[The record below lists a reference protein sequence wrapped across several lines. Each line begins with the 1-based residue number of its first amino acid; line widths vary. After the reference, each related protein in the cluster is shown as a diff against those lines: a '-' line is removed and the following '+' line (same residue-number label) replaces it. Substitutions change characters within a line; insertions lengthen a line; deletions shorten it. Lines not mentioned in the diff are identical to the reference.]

1 MNRCRPIVA
10 QLTRCSQGYSR
21 HESPTSHVCTRE
33 ESEQLAPS
41 SITTTSATTGFF
53 SASSTSSLFGCPRT
67 WLQTL
72 RTGTVAAGSRVCVG
86 TEIYLRLREWDC
98 DRQEAFSFLSGSAW
112 TYVPRA
118 WQWHRF
124 RSIRGTWQPPCTCG
138 VSPRVHLARTKLR
151 LGNAF
156 VRHRWASRTSL
167 LLSYSLN
174 SLYSFSLL
182 ARLDFHSTTPFFFPT
197 PFSSHPTLHAFTY
210 RWIFS
215 PSSPPFEFERSNRPH
230 QVEWSRDGYTREK
243 SSRTAHGR
251 VRLSVSQLIR
261 PSSPI
266 TELFRAA
273 VRSPPILRARLTV
286 STVTLRPRLTSF
298 CDPHGIDD
306 GYHEPTDVADRF
318 PQMSS
323 SVPVSVVTGLSDAP
337 SPATNAGLIL
347 IWLQRRAVSP
357 PRLSLALAL
366 CAAYRHRCLSSRFN
380 RGRSSCSRLPSL
392 SGRRRLSLSL
402 SLHPFPF
409 PLVVVLAHPPLPPP
423 LFERPTSAHRGVA
436 WYTIRYNPLP
446 PFSRREFRPSSSR
459 CYSACQHRRRRENR
473 YYGEINMIGRR
484 MPRYPYTWTLRTARL
499 ARSAACRELLVPL
512 FARLSPSSSF
522 ALPSNW
528 RSSRTLRRPLSLC
541 TTMRDEERLS
551 VLDHR

>member
-182 ARLDFHSTTPFFFPT
+182 ARLDFSLNNSFLLSNPLFLSPDPSRLYLPMNILSFPPLRIREKQQTAPSGVESRWVYTRKVESHGSRTRPSVGEPAHSTEFPDNRAFPRRRPIPADSQSASDCQHRDAETTVNILLRSARDRWWLSRTNGCCRPFPPNVLERPRICCHRVVRCALAGDQRWTDSHLAAAPRGIAASPLFGASALCGLPPPMSLLSLQPRPILSLPSSLSIRPT
-197 PFSSHPTLHAFTY
+197 PP
-210 RWIFS
+210 
-215 PSSPPFEFERSNRPH
+215 
-230 QVEWSRDGYTREK
+230 
-243 SSRTAHGR
+243 
-251 VRLSVSQLIR
+251 
-261 PSSPI
+261 
-266 TELFRAA
+266 
-273 VRSPPILRARLTV
+273 
-286 STVTLRPRLTSF
+286 
-298 CDPHGIDD
+298 
-306 GYHEPTDVADRF
+306 
-318 PQMSS
+318 
-323 SVPVSVVTGLSDAP
+323 
-337 SPATNAGLIL
+337 
-347 IWLQRRAVSP
+347 
-357 PRLSLALAL
+357 
-366 CAAYRHRCLSSRFN
+366 
-380 RGRSSCSRLPSL
+380 
-392 SGRRRLSLSL
+392 LSLSL
-402 SLHPFPF
+402 SPPFPF
-409 PLVVVLAHPPLPPP
+409 PSRRRSRSPSPPSPPLRAAHIRASWGGMVYHAVQSPSAVLSSGVSS
-423 LFERPTSAHRGVA
+423 LF
-436 WYTIRYNPLP
+436 
-446 PFSRREFRPSSSR
+446 
-459 CYSACQHRRRRENR
+459 
-473 YYGEINMIGRR
+473 
-484 MPRYPYTWTLRTARL
+484 
-499 ARSAACRELLVPL
+499 VPL
-512 FARLSPSSSF
+512 L
-522 ALPSNW
+522 
-528 RSSRTLRRPLSLC
+528 
-541 TTMRDEERLS
+541 
-551 VLDHR
+551 

>member
-118 WQWHRF
+118 RQWHRF

-230 QVEWSRDGYTREK
+230 QVEWSRVYTRKVE
-243 SSRTAHGR
+243 SHGSRTRPSVGEPAHSTEFPDNRAFPRRRPIPADSQSASDCQHRDAETTVNILLRSARDRWWLSRTNGCCRPFPPNVLERPRICCHR
-251 VRLSVSQLIR
+251 VVRCALAGDQRWTDSHLAAAPRGIAASPLFGASALCGLPPPMSLLSLQPRPILSLPSSLSIR
-261 PSSPI
+261 P
-266 TELFRAA
+266 
-273 VRSPPILRARLTV
+273 PP
-286 STVTLRPRLTSF
+286 P
-298 CDPHGIDD
+298 
-306 GYHEPTDVADRF
+306 
-318 PQMSS
+318 
-323 SVPVSVVTGLSDAP
+323 
-337 SPATNAGLIL
+337 
-347 IWLQRRAVSP
+347 
-357 PRLSLALAL
+357 
-366 CAAYRHRCLSSRFN
+366 
-380 RGRSSCSRLPSL
+380 
-392 SGRRRLSLSL
+392 LSLSL
-402 SLHPFPF
+402 SPPFPF
-409 PLVVVLAHPPLPPP
+409 PSRRRSRSPSPPSPPLRAAHIRASWGGMVYHAVQSPSAVLSSGVSS
-423 LFERPTSAHRGVA
+423 LF
-436 WYTIRYNPLP
+436 
-446 PFSRREFRPSSSR
+446 
-459 CYSACQHRRRRENR
+459 
-473 YYGEINMIGRR
+473 
-484 MPRYPYTWTLRTARL
+484 
-499 ARSAACRELLVPL
+499 VPL
-512 FARLSPSSSF
+512 L
-522 ALPSNW
+522 
-528 RSSRTLRRPLSLC
+528 
-541 TTMRDEERLS
+541 
-551 VLDHR
+551 